1 MHVIYMVSQVC
12 IENASQNV
20 VVFQRNKTSFI
31 HENQDSLTNRAN
43 QISGVSVSY
52 LDTHLSSSIPAR
64 FRAEEDARLLNA
76 YKQQ

>member
-1 MHVIYMVSQVC
+1 MP
-12 IENASQNV
+12 
-20 VVFQRNKTSFI
+20 FI
-31 HENQDSLTNRAN
+31 WCHRSALKMLHKMLFFKEIKLLYSTQDSLTNRAN

-64 FRAEEDARLLNA
+64 FRAEEDSRLLNA